1 MIRYG
6 GSINGKE
13 LLSGIDIREL
23 QELLMLDASVIKAA
37 AAQGL
42 PIQLKLM
49 LERIEMESDTD
60 AFIRK
65 YGRTIYEEWSE
76 LNRRYAT
83 WK

>member
-6 GSINGKE
+6 LSINGKE

-42 PIQLKLM
+42 PIQPKLM
-49 LERIEMESDTD
+49 LERIAMESDTD